1 MATTTASATLTRA
14 RSCAMVTNML
24 RVAMYAVTRGRGASG
39 ARREDGARGE
49 GVGETRATDDEATT
63 RDASV
68 GIFDESHFKECKNL
82 NLSMHKLVP
91 ASARAKRVL
100 DMLEH
105 GVSEALERGYVRS
118 VTFSLTRVSD
128 GSEKTKKVETVEE
141 YRFNVRYGERG
152 EVELED
158 MQHIGPRGEA
168 SAGLSDRT
176 GKTTRFERLSDMDY
190 IKKAARSM
198 TRCLLS
204 LVKTLETVPKGCT
217 FTMNLSYVS
226 GTPIDYEPPFFE
238 AADPAKEP
246 EWPKNPFSMSVGKVE
261 TEYHGLS
268 LRVRSV
274 LDPALDTDSGGAKSN
289 PGSSQTS
296 SLLDETPST
305 PKLEKQTAVDALPM
319 SQELILKLSQP
330 RAPIPE
336 ENFAEEDVE
345 KLTLEWIRKQKVGT
359 FIDAVACSKTLRR
372 YPFKSID
379 DAFTRLQFSGIIEKD
394 SKLGFSLVKD
404 TRQVKRKNEKNDAR
418 SDSNIRKR
426 LRSSKR

>member
-1 MATTTASATLTRA
+1 M
-14 RSCAMVTNML
+14 
-24 RVAMYAVTRGRGASG
+24 
-39 ARREDGARGE
+39 
-49 GVGETRATDDEATT
+49 
-63 RDASV
+63 
-68 GIFDESHFKECKNL
+68 

-100 DMLEH
+100 DMLEY

-118 VTFSLTRVSD
+118 VTFSLTRVAE
-128 GSEKTKKVETVEE
+128 GSGNAKKIETVEE
-141 YRFNVRYGERG
+141 YVFNVRYGERG

-158 MQHIGPRGEA
+158 VRRIGPLGEA
-168 SAGLSDRT
+168 SAGLSDHT

-238 AADPAKEP
+238 AAEAAKEP
-246 EWPKNPFSMSVGKVE
+246 EWPKNPFSMRVGKVE

-296 SLLDETPST
+296 SLPDGTPST
-305 PKLEKQTAVDALPM
+305 PNLEKQTGVDVMPI
-319 SQELILKLSQP
+319 SQDLVLNLSEP
-330 RAPIPE
+330 RVPIAE
-336 ENFAEEDVE
+336 ENVVEEDIE
-345 KLTLEWIRKQKVGT
+345 TLALEWIRKQKAGT

-372 YPFKSID
+372 YPFKSIC
-379 DAFTRLQFSGIIEKD
+379 DAFTRLQLSGAIEKD
-394 SKLGFSLVKD
+394 SKLGFSLVTEMRNMNGKI
-404 TRQVKRKNEKNDAR
+404 EKHDGH
-418 SDSNIRKR
+418 SDYNIRKR
-426 LRSSKR
+426 LRSAKQ